1 MEVSLIESLLLNLE
15 SRDIVSEEEKSLLRS
30 IITRGRQFEIDEDLV
45 REGSRPTYSTLMLE
59 GFAARYK
66 VLDDGSRQIT
76 SLHIPGDFVD
86 LHAFPLKIM
95 DHGIVA
101 LSPCRVA
108 FADHSALKTVTETVP
123 HLTRLL
129 WLSTLIDGAI
139 HREWIVAMGR
149 RSKKAHLAHLIC
161 ELYVR
166 LQVVQLTN
174 EQSFHLPLSQVEL
187 ADVVGISVVHLNKTL
202 QSLRREKLVTW
213 INRTVTIVDWEALK
227 EFAEFNP
234 LYLNLSVEA
243 R

>member
-1 MEVSLIESLLLNLE
+1 MEVFLIESLLLNLE

-108 FADHSALKTVTETVP
+108 FADHNALKTVTETVP

>member
-1 MEVSLIESLLLNLE
+1 MIESLLLNLE

>member
-1 MEVSLIESLLLNLE
+1 MIESLLLNLE

-166 LQVVQLTN
+166 LQVVRLTTD
-174 EQSFHLPLSQVEL
+174 QSFHLPLSQVEL

>member
-108 FADHSALKTVTETVP
+108 FADHNALKTVTETVP

>member
-1 MEVSLIESLLLNLE
+1 MIESLLLNLE

-108 FADHSALKTVTETVP
+108 FADHNALKTVTETVP